1 MHHVLCL
8 NKKSEDLQ
16 NSVAQAL
23 YRKAANVRLQHS
35 FCFSTAKRPG
45 SAGSGGNAAKEK

>member
-1 MHHVLCL
+1 MQHVLCPDE
-8 NKKSEDLQ
+8 KSEDLQ
-16 NSVAQAL
+16 NSFAQTL
-23 YRKAANVRLQHS
+23 YRKGTNVRLQHS